1 MSEALVGPRGKV
13 MVDITESDNYFNA
26 HTKMNQQGGCYF
38 MLEVEEFETHF
49 YVEDRFEAD
58 GCRILWED
66 E

>member
-1 MSEALVGPRGKV
+1 

-26 HTKMNQQGGCYF
+26 HTQMNQQGGCYF
-38 MLEVEEFETHF
+38 MLKLEEFETHF

>member
-1 MSEALVGPRGKV
+1 MREETVGLRGHV

-26 HTKMNQQGGCYF
+26 HTQMNQQGGCYF
-38 MLEVEEFETHF
+38 MLKLEEFETHF